1 MIKNCMLEF
10 QKQDIHVVS
19 GISKFIRGY
28 DSSSFIIATTLF
40 VHRPHFKILLKYSD
54 NVF

>member
-28 DSSSFIIATTLF
+28 DSSSFIGSNHIICSTSTF
-40 VHRPHFKILLKYSD
+40 QNIIEILR
-54 NVF
+54 